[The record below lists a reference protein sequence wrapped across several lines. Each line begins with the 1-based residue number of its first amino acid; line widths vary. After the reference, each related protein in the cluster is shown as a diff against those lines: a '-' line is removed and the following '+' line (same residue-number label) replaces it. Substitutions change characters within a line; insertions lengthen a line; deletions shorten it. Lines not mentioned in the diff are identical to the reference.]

1 MPHTLV
7 PCGSSR
13 WRERERERV
22 IQIDGVDIEVAREWV
37 GLRVAWWPGR
47 LINWR
52 ESTCVCVCVY
62 SSYAK
67 YLCLYVSKAPHLNY
81 TQGLSG
87 LSPLL
92 IFRPVRQLDDTL
104 FRCDFFR
111 LFFPFFVFQRYF
123 LKPSLSPCPTSAITL
138 ISYVIDY
145 GVLCRACRDEIQ
157 LIFFFLTFFSRWGE
171 RWLRARGF

>member
-1 MPHTLV
+1 MLRDGPGDSL
-7 PCGSSR
+7 
-13 WRERERERV
+13 
-22 IQIDGVDIEVAREWV
+22 IDEN
-37 GLRVAWWPGR
+37 LR
-47 LINWR
+47 
-52 ESTCVCVCVY
+52 VCVCVY

-111 LFFPFFVFQRYF
+111 LFFPFLVFQRYF

-157 LIFFFLTFFSRWGE
+157 LIFFFLTFFSRWRGDDCA
-171 RWLRARGF
+171 RADFNSKNYSRG